1 MPWPLNKR
9 ANRHGGVEDAFFVLL
24 NLEGREHVEL
34 FDPDGGGFLQDEVVA
49 DVGEDFGS
57 LRVPLCS

>member
-1 MPWPLNKR
+1 M
-9 ANRHGGVEDAFFVLL
+9 LL

-49 DVGEDFGS
+49 DVGEDFGG
-57 LRVPLCS
+57 LRVPLGS